1 MPLYEF
7 RCHTC
12 GDFDAWRRLADFD
25 QPMACPI
32 CQGSVKRLFSPP
44 NLSLNS
50 GRLGAIASRGSSE
63 PRVVKR
69 DREPTAPRCLSSTS
83 SRPWMVGHTPARL

>member
-7 RCHTC
+7 RCQID

-25 QPMACPI
+25 KPMSCPT

-44 NLSLNS
+44 NISLNS
-50 GRLGAIASRGSSE
+50 GGLGAIARQASSE

-69 DREPTAPRCLSSTS
+69 DREPTAPRYQSAAS
-83 SRPWMVGHTPARL
+83 SRPWMVGHAPERL